1 MDANAND
8 YSTNTNNGTL
18 FNVDPITGKV
28 GNAYDFNGSGSYIS
42 IPNVPIL
49 NITGNITIQARV
61 KRDSN
66 PSSGAQWAS
75 IINK

>member
-1 MDANAND
+1 LDANAND
-8 YSTNTNNGTL
+8 YSSNTNNGTI
-18 FNVDPITGKV
+18 FNATPIAGKV
-28 GNAYDFNGSGSYIS
+28 GNAYDFHSGSYIN

-49 NITGNITIQARV
+49 NITGAITMQAWI

-66 PSSGAQWAS
+66 PLSGAQWAS